1 MRGKIIKIDIFK
13 DSFAR
18 LLLGASLLLNLAT
31 FLVALYAQKYLP
43 PVVPLFYSRPWG
55 KDQLASP
62 VYLVLLPV
70 LSVLALAVNALI
82 ANLVS
87 EKLLQRSL
95 LAASLVVSLLSSIAV
110 LKVILLIL

>member
-1 MRGKIIKIDIFK
+1 MRDKIVKINIFK

-18 LLLGASLLLNLAT
+18 LVLGTSLFLNLAT
-31 FLVALYAQKYLP
+31 FLVAFYAQKYLP

-62 VYLVLLPV
+62 LFLVLLP
-70 LSVLALAVNALI
+70 LLAVLALVINTLC

-110 LKVILLIL
+110 FKVILLIL